1 MTTSAEVVSAIITEL
16 NRIDGQFSPF
26 DRAYRFNY
34 NLHRDVY
41 MGFKFFDEI
50 SSFPSVYLTV
60 EREDYFH
67 YGANNRFIVL
77 TMDLR
82 GYTYDQ
88 EVEESGELLAQDI
101 EHIMQYIKKQRPDIE
116 EIRVLSVET
125 DSGLN
130 APYGVALFKLEA
142 LYQR

>member
-1 MTTSAEVVSAIITEL
+1 MTTSIEVIDALISEL
-16 NRIDGQFSPF
+16 KRIDGSISPY
-26 DRAYRFNY
+26 DRKYTFNT

-41 MGFKFFDEI
+41 LGFKFFDEI
-50 SSFPSVYLTV
+50 DSFPSVYINV

-67 YGANNRFIVL
+67 YGGNNRFIVM
-77 TMDLR
+77 TMDVR
-82 GYTYDQ
+82 GYTYDH
-88 EVEESGELLAQDI
+88 EVEESGEALAQDI
-101 EHIMQYIKKQRPDIE
+101 EHIIKWMKKTYPAIE
-116 EIRVLSVET
+116 EVRVLSVET